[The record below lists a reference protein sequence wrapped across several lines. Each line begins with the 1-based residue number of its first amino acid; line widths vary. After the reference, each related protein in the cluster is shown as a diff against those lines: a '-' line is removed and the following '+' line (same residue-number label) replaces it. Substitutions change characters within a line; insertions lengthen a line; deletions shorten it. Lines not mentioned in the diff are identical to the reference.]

1 MTMTSNSNPLG
12 ALLPRSA
19 AQVETPAAAR
29 ALTQEEAAILG
40 DGLHELFCAQA
51 RALTMG
57 QSSSLPQETAAELTA
72 SILYTLG
79 VQKDRPESY
88 ACLLGASLPERLVQ
102 GRRALVQKTEQAKA
116 LAAQLCLTA
125 PELGCIA
132 LHDTLSGIL
141 RGLEHY
147 DARFFAHRVPGDID
161 YQLLIP
167 VPETT
172 LGIDYI
178 LAYLTELHCELC
190 FLARFPRHRVLALL
204 DGMSTRWRELVCNLC
219 APVANNALGLA
230 MLDANPLR
238 LHISDGQRKGLA
250 ELLSPMTEGMVESRL
265 LVCSDRLTV
274 GLSAGD
280 TSIVRLLRAQAH
292 DFAPGLYAAAQTG
305 DLSHVFFSFG
315 LPHGMRS
322 TQKSGQA
329 NHADR

>member
-1 MTMTSNSNPLG
+1 MTAKHGESLG
-12 ALLPRSA
+12 LLQPRPSA
-19 AQVETPAAAR
+19 QADVPAAAR
-29 ALTQEEAAILG
+29 ALTQEEADALG

-57 QSSSLPQETAAELTA
+57 QSSSLPQETAAELMA

-79 VQKDRPESY
+79 VQKDRPQTY
-88 ACLLGASLPERLVQ
+88 ACLLGTPLPEQLAQ
-102 GRRALVQKTEQAKA
+102 GRRALEQKTAQAKA
-116 LAAQLCLTA
+116 MAARLCLTT

-132 LHDTLSGIL
+132 LRDTLSGIL
-141 RGLEHY
+141 HGLEHY

-178 LAYLTELHCELC
+178 LAYLTQLECELR

-219 APVANNALGLA
+219 APVACNALGLA
-230 MLDANPLR
+230 MLGEDPLR
-238 LHISDGQRKGLA
+238 LHISSVQRRALEGL
-250 ELLSPMTEGMVESRL
+250 LMPMTEGMIENRL
-265 LVCSDRLTV
+265 LVCSSKLTV
-274 GLSAGD
+274 GLFSGD
-280 TSIVRLLRAQAH
+280 ASIARLLGAQAR
-292 DFAPGLYAAAQTG
+292 DFAPGLYAAAQKG

-315 LPHGMRS
+315 LPRGMKHM
-322 TQKSGQA
+322 QKSGPA
-329 NHADR
+329 NDAVR

>member
-1 MTMTSNSNPLG
+1 MTTKHGDPLG
-12 ALLPRSA
+12 ALLPRPA
-19 AQVETPAAAR
+19 ARADTPAAAR
-29 ALTQEEAAILG
+29 TLTQEEAAILG

-57 QSSSLPQETAAELTA
+57 ESSSLPQETAAELTA

-88 ACLLGASLPERLVQ
+88 SCLLGTSLPDRLVQ
-102 GRRALVQKTEQAKA
+102 GRRVLEQKTAQAKA
-116 LAAQLCLTA
+116 MAAQLCLTA

-141 RGLEHY
+141 RGLNHY
-147 DARFFAHRVPGDID
+147 DARFFAHRIPGDID

-178 LAYLTELHCELC
+178 LAYLTELHSELR
-190 FLARFPRHRVLALL
+190 FLSCFPRHRVLALL

-219 APVANNALGLA
+219 APIANNALGLA
-230 MLDANPLR
+230 MLNENPLR
-238 LHISDGQRKGLA
+238 LHISGVQRETLTGL
-250 ELLSPMTEGMVESRL
+250 LMPMTEGMVENRL
-265 LVCSDRLTV
+265 LVCSDKLTV
-274 GLSAGD
+274 GLFSGD
-280 TSIVRLLRAQAH
+280 AFIARLLHAQAR
-292 DFAPGLYAAAQTG
+292 DFAPGLYAAAKTG

-315 LPHGMRS
+315 LPRGARQPHTR
-322 TQKSGQA
+322 TPDT
-329 NHADR
+329 HC

>member
-1 MTMTSNSNPLG
+1 MTAKHGDPLG
-12 ALLPRSA
+12 TLLPRPA
-19 AQVETPAAAR
+19 AQADTPAAAR
-29 ALTQEEAAILG
+29 TLTQEEAAILG

-57 QSSSLPQETAAELTA
+57 ESSSLPQETAAELVA

-88 ACLLGASLPERLVQ
+88 SCLLGTSLPEQLAQ
-102 GRRALVQKTEQAKA
+102 GRRVLEQKTAQAKA
-116 LAAQLCLTA
+116 MAAQLCLTA

-141 RGLEHY
+141 RGLNHY

-178 LAYLTELHCELC
+178 LAYLTELHSELR
-190 FLARFPRHRVLALL
+190 FLSRFPRHRVLALL

-230 MLDANPLR
+230 MLDENPLR
-238 LHISDGQRKGLA
+238 LHISCVQRETLAGL
-250 ELLSPMTEGMVESRL
+250 LMPMTEGMIENRL
-265 LVCSDRLTV
+265 SVCSDKLTV
-274 GLSAGD
+274 GLFSGD
-280 TSIVRLLRAQAH
+280 TSIARLLHAQAR
-292 DFAPGLYAAAQTG
+292 DFAPGLYAAAKTG

-315 LPHGMRS
+315 LPRGARQPQH
-322 TQKSGQA
+322 T
-329 NHADR
+329 HA

>member
-1 MTMTSNSNPLG
+1 MTAKHGDPLG
-12 ALLPRSA
+12 ALLPRPA
-19 AQVETPAAAR
+19 TQADTPAAAR
-29 ALTQEEAAILG
+29 TLTQEEAAVLG

-57 QSSSLPQETAAELTA
+57 ESSSLPQETAAELVA

-88 ACLLGASLPERLVQ
+88 SCLLGTSLLEQLAQ
-102 GRRALVQKTEQAKA
+102 GRRVLKQKTAQAKA
-116 LAAQLCLTA
+116 MAAQLCLTA

-141 RGLEHY
+141 RGLNHY

-178 LAYLTELHCELC
+178 LAYLTELHSELR
-190 FLARFPRHRVLALL
+190 FLSRFPRHRVLALL

-230 MLDANPLR
+230 MLDENPLR
-238 LHISDGQRKGLA
+238 LHISCVQRETLAGL
-250 ELLSPMTEGMVESRL
+250 LMPMTEGMIENRL
-265 LVCSDRLTV
+265 SVCSDKLTV
-274 GLSAGD
+274 GLFAGD
-280 TSIVRLLRAQAH
+280 TSIARLLHAH
-292 DFAPGLYAAAQTG
+292 ARDFAPGLYAAAKTG

-315 LPHGMRS
+315 LPRGAKQPQH
-322 TQKSGQA
+322 T
-329 NHADR
+329 HA